1 MIKVLLIESDTK
13 NRDIVTVGLENFQA
27 FEVDYAEDA
36 WGVEMARENS
46 YDLILVNLVLADHT
60 DGMELVKQIREF
72 EEEAEIVVM
81 TRGKSSRLL
90 SKEKS
95 ASNIFSLLSLPID
108 EQAFFKTIVRV
119 KDRITNKSKGK

>member
-13 NRDIVTVGLENFQA
+13 NRDIVDVGLENFQA
-27 FEVDYAEDA
+27 FEVDHAEDA

-46 YDLILVNLVLADHT
+46 YDLIIVNLVLANHT
-60 DGMELVKQIREF
+60 DGMELVKLIREF

-95 ASNIFSLLSLPID
+95 TSNIFSLLSLPID
-108 EQAFFKTIVRV
+108 EQAFFKTIMRV
-119 KDRITNKSKGK
+119 KDRITGKSKGK